1 MQIGDIVYLNSGSP
15 ELKVVSLRVEHAIVE
30 WLNEENA
37 LSVEDFPIVALSYT
51 NNPKWVI
58 ENT

>member
-1 MQIGDIVYLNSGSP
+1 MQIGDIVYLNSGRP
-15 ELKVVSLRVEHAIVE
+15 ELKVVSLRGEHAIVE
-30 WLNEENA
+30 WLNEENV

>member
-15 ELKVVSLRVEHAIVE
+15 ELKVVSLRGEHAIVE
-30 WLNEENA
+30 WLNEKNV
-37 LSVEDFPIVALSYT
+37 LSVEDFPIAALSYT

>member
-15 ELKVVSLRVEHAIVE
+15 ELKVVSLRGEHAIVE

-51 NNPKWVI
+51 NNP
-58 ENT
+58 